1 MENKVSLIL
10 KVFAAIVSVIA
21 IILVGMAASSNSP
34 EVGGLIALTNILFWI
49 AVVAAILIPVIIIA
63 VGGEWKKIIM
73 PLAGFAGLMIV
84 FGIAYGMSTDEVVNG
99 VVVENSRVAEAGIIT
114 FYILF
119 FMSIAALAF
128 GAVKKLIK

>member
-10 KVFAAIVSVIA
+10 KVFAAVVSVIA
-21 IILVGMAASSNSP
+21 IVLVGMAASSNTP

-49 AVVAAILIPVIIIA
+49 AVAAAILIPVVIIA

-99 VVVENSRVAEAGIIT
+99 VVTENSRLAEAGIIT

-119 FMSIAALAF
+119 FVAIAALAF
-128 GAVKKLIK
+128 GSVKRLIK